1 MVFIGIV
8 YSSCMYSSSLSTA
21 SKGSPARPLV
31 GLGAASAAAPRF
43 LHRLAILHTPNS
55 LHQSTNLQF
64 EVLNNYYWDCCLSVF
79 FSRVLYLYILKA
91 AAPLYY
97 NFLGVSTSL
106 KKKIC
111 GLYIMWKCFC
121 EIISQRPQF
130 WPSSVK
136 FWRGRH
142 VTSLEA
148 ASYTAIMVKVLLLE
162 FEKQKRYSY
171 ELKKWG
177 SHPAS
182 FVPNT

>member
-111 GLYIMWKCFC
+111 GLLCYVKMFLWNNSPNDLNFGLLRSNF
-121 EIISQRPQF
+121 EEDDTWPRSRPLVIPQ
-130 WPSSVK
+130 
-136 FWRGRH
+136 
-142 VTSLEA
+142 
-148 ASYTAIMVKVLLLE
+148 
-162 FEKQKRYSY
+162 
-171 ELKKWG
+171 
-177 SHPAS
+177 
-182 FVPNT
+182 

>member
-1 MVFIGIV
+1 MRKHWHGFKMVFIGIV

-111 GLYIMWKCFC
+111 GLLYY
-121 EIISQRPQF
+121 
-130 WPSSVK
+130 VK
-136 FWRGRH
+136 MFLWNNIPTTSILAFFGQILKRTTRDLARGR
-142 VTSLEA
+142 
-148 ASYTAIMVKVLLLE
+148 
-162 FEKQKRYSY
+162 
-171 ELKKWG
+171 
-177 SHPAS
+177 
-182 FVPNT
+182 

>member
-1 MVFIGIV
+1 MRKHWHGFKMVFIGIV

-31 GLGAASAAAPRF
+31 GLGAASAAAPRS

-106 KKKIC
+106 KKK
-111 GLYIMWKCFC
+111 
-121 EIISQRPQF
+121 
-130 WPSSVK
+130 SVCYVK
-136 FWRGRH
+136 MFLWNNSPITTSILAFFGQILKKTTRDLARGR
-142 VTSLEA
+142 
-148 ASYTAIMVKVLLLE
+148 
-162 FEKQKRYSY
+162 
-171 ELKKWG
+171 
-177 SHPAS
+177 
-182 FVPNT
+182 